1 MSAWGTEGRGEGPRR
16 DQQQAAGIWERD
28 QGGTGSSHKAWGEGP
43 GRDWQRAAGLRY
55 HLQRV
60 GGWQSDALPHTFL
73 IEELQGMVSARPL
86 RVAFQ
91 VGCLFF
97 DNSRACFGWGSC
109 IGCPSEHLGCH
120 RGSVD

>member
-1 MSAWGTEGRGEGPRR
+1 MGKGREGRGTKEGP
-16 DQQQAAGIWERD
+16 AAGCRD
-28 QGGTGSSHKAWGEGP
+28 LGEGP
-43 GRDWQRAAGLRY
+43 GRDRQQPQGLGRGTREGLAAGRRLRY

-86 RVAFQ
+86 RVVFQ

-97 DNSRACFGWGSC
+97 DNSRVCFGWGSC